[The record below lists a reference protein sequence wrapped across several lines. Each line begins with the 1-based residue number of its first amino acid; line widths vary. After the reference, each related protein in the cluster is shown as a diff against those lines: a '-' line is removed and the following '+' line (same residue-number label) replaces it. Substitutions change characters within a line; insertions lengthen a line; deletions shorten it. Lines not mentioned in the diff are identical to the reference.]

1 MNIMAKELNID
12 EGRCRKLAWFV
23 VSEKNPRLSHPVFD
37 TVSINTR
44 LGALFV
50 SYYGFVERKDFWN
63 AAAAAGQIVYSLME
77 IEKFPEARNAAKIM
91 FDNSGG
97 NRLIAAAIGNSF
109 FDYDDETC
117 GDKGYYMLLG
127 AAGSDEEFNEILSC
141 CEQYYPV
148 KPGIDWISYFRAA
161 YLLFLGVIFLGP
173 IVLGLV
179 RIFLPQF
186 APPW

>member
-1 MNIMAKELNID
+1 MLF
-12 EGRCRKLAWFV
+12 RSVL
-23 VSEKNPRLSHPVFD
+23 EKNPRLSHPIFD

-77 IEKFPEARNAAKIM
+77 IEKFSEARNAAKIM
-91 FDNSGG
+91 FANSGG

-109 FDYDDETC
+109 FDYDDET
-117 GDKGYYMLLG
+117 GGEKGYYMLLG
-127 AAGSDEEFNEILSC
+127 AVESDEEFNEIVSC

-148 KPGIDWISYFRAA
+148 KPGIDWRSYLATAYMLFFCSYIFRADSVGA
-161 YLLFLGVIFLGP
+161 SQNISAT
-173 IVLGLV
+173 V
-179 RIFLPQF
+179 RTAVVETVNCKP
-186 APPW
+186 